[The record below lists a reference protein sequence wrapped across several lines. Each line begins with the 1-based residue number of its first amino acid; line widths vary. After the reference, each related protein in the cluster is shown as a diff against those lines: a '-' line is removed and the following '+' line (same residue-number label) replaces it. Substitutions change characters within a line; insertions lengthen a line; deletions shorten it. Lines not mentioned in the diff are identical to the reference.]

1 MQRLSEVPRLDLE
14 KTDNA
19 EVNHLEDNGLVTE
32 LSTAKVET
40 LPGIDNLPSPVPTS
54 QDERVILPRKLPCR
68 PASEANINYIS
79 ADSGELLLIQ

>member
-1 MQRLSEVPRLDLE
+1 MDLE
-14 KTDNA
+14 KTENA
-19 EVNHLEDNGLVTE
+19 EVNHLEDTGLVTE
-32 LSTAKVET
+32 LSTKVEP

-79 ADSGELLLIQ
+79 ADSGKLLFID